1 MRANEIQTYYR
12 GTNNID
18 EPKLIHDK
26 LIHPSKNH
34 LSGNREKGLSVSDT
48 LHIAKF
54 FKYVYKV
61 SGNEI
66 GTGSD
71 GEPILDINTIKF
83 IKWIKK

>member
-1 MRANEIQTYYR
+1 MRAHDFQSYYR
-12 GTNNID
+12 GTNNIN

-26 LIHPSKNH
+26 LIRPSKNH
-34 LSGNREKGLSVSDT
+34 LSGNYEKGLSVSDT

-61 SGNEI
+61 SGKEI
-66 GTGSD
+66 GLGSD